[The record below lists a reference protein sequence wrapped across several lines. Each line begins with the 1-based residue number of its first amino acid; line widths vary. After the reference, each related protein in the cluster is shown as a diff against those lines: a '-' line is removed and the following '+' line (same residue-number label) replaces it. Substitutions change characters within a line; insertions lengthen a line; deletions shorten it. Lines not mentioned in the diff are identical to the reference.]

1 MVLVAVGLGVLAVL
15 GVGAALWFLVP
26 TLRSLGGPDFEPT
39 YTDDETVF
47 QVEQKFTPGA
57 GGGGV

>member
-1 MVLVAVGLGVLAVL
+1 MVLIAVGLGVLVVL

-26 TLRSLGGPDFEPT
+26 TLRALRGPDFEPT